1 MRGEAC
7 EVIIY
12 SHFVSAVMS
21 LILHD
26 EFVFMVRR
34 SIFWR
39 GWSFSHGI
47 ELAFMEMSELY
58 FLGIICLHVSW

>member
-26 EFVFMVRR
+26 EFVFMVRI

-47 ELAFMEMSELY
+47 ELSFMEMSELY
-58 FLGIICLHVSW
+58 FLGIIYLHVSW